1 MGGHPQDIINRQLLH
16 DADIVIGIFGTRI
29 GTPTSEYLS
38 GTVEEIKRDVADGKT
53 AKVYFSDV
61 PIAPSELNATQ
72 YALVLQFREEC
83 RSTGLYA
90 TFGSIQDFSRD
101 FGHHLNIELNQPRY
115 RWLAAPESSSVESIT
130 LSQDA
135 LRLLKAVAAT
145 DDGMVILQ
153 ESLGGNGLRVGEQEF
168 MDGTPRSEA
177 KWRSALAELDRAGTL
192 EGISENIYRMT
203 DAGYRV
209 ADGSEDPTE
218 SKVSVFDELRIARTR
233 EILDALNYRQRD
245 LLRFLLLQG
254 GSARSDVIHRAW
266 GSPSGGFDWNGL
278 SRPLADKGLVNLAQ
292 DLTEGHTTVS
302 VNEGMSD
309 ALKEL
314 LFPRKEDGTNSD
326 FTGV

>member
-1 MGGHPQDIINRQLLH
+1 
-16 DADIVIGIFGTRI
+16 
-29 GTPTSEYLS
+29 
-38 GTVEEIKRDVADGKT
+38 
-53 AKVYFSDV
+53 
-61 PIAPSELNATQ
+61 
-72 YALVLQFREEC
+72 
-83 RSTGLYA
+83 
-90 TFGSIQDFSRD
+90 
-101 FGHHLNIELNQPRY
+101 
-115 RWLAAPESSSVESIT
+115 
-130 LSQDA
+130 
-135 LRLLKAVAAT
+135 
-145 DDGMVILQ
+145 
-153 ESLGGNGLRVGEQEF
+153 
-168 MDGTPRSEA
+168 
-177 KWRSALAELDRAGTL
+177 
-192 EGISENIYRMT
+192 
-203 DAGYRV
+203 V

-292 DLTEGHTTVS
+292 DHTEGHTTVS

-309 ALKEL
+309 AFKEL